1 MGVPQRLV
9 SLLDKTFSCFFSR
22 LKTRTSK
29 WRRVQDPRKPR
40 RVAQTFLPCSH
51 KGKSKNSKKLLVLW
65 TVTQMVSLFAEK
77 MAGGTDD
84 DDTILKSFDAF
95 EIGGKIDAEMFK
107 HSLMTWGDKF
117 TDTEVDDAFAEFT
130 IEDGQIDAA
139 HLKSLMVAKKEG
151 EEEA

>member
-9 SLLDKTFSCFFSR
+9 SLLDKTFSRFFIR
-22 LKTRTSK
+22 LKTQTSK

-51 KGKSKNSKKLLVLW
+51 KGKFKNSKKLLVSW
-65 TVTQMVSLFAEK
+65 TVTQMVTLFAEK

-95 EIGGKIDAEMFK
+95 EISGKID
-107 HSLMTWGDKF
+107 
-117 TDTEVDDAFAEFT
+117 
-130 IEDGQIDAA
+130 
-139 HLKSLMVAKKEG
+139 
-151 EEEA
+151 

>member
-51 KGKSKNSKKLLVLW
+51 KGKSKNSRK
-65 TVTQMVSLFAEK
+65 
-77 MAGGTDD
+77 
-84 DDTILKSFDAF
+84 
-95 EIGGKIDAEMFK
+95 
-107 HSLMTWGDKF
+107 
-117 TDTEVDDAFAEFT
+117 
-130 IEDGQIDAA
+130 
-139 HLKSLMVAKKEG
+139 LMVCFQNPPAQLTSHKWSHFSPKRWLEVPMMTIPFLNHLMHSKSVAKLMQKCSSIHL
-151 EEEA
+151 

>member
-22 LKTRTSK
+22 HKTQTSK

-65 TVTQMVSLFAEK
+65 TVTKMVYYPL
-77 MAGGTDD
+77 
-84 DDTILKSFDAF
+84 TISKR
-95 EIGGKIDAEMFK
+95 IRRC
-107 HSLMTWGDKF
+107 W
-117 TDTEVDDAFAEFT
+117 
-130 IEDGQIDAA
+130 QI
-139 HLKSLMVAKKEG
+139 HLWWRSRWHALRITRPSQLHTNG
-151 EEEA
+151 HTL